1 MIGEYICN
9 YLLRMGSFVGGP
21 VAGLKG
27 AMNIRELGSIF
38 LVRYVV
44 CRLALSPAFVKS
56 MLMDIM

>member
-9 YLLRMGSFVGGP
+9 YLLRTGVICGGP

-27 AMNIRELGSIF
+27 AMNIGELGSVF

-44 CRLALSPAFVKS
+44 CRLALSPAFVES
-56 MLMDIM
+56 ILADIM